1 MVVVQARPV
10 EAKLNIEPFLPEL
23 ERLGP
28 AGREARRL
36 DPRSVRA
43 LKESGFIRSLL
54 PKREGGLEVT
64 PQEFFATQLAIAEQD
79 MATAWAGG
87 IIAVHAYQLALMDQK
102 ARDTVYAEGPDVCI
116 SSSYNPVGAKCEAV
130 EGGVM
135 VSGRWGWSSG
145 TDHCTWCLLGGVIPG
160 EGYRTFLIPNSD
172 YMVEDTWY
180 AMGLEGTGSNDIV
193 IDEPVFVP
201 DHMSHK
207 QMDGFNCMNEQ
218 DNPMYSIPWA
228 QFFIR
233 VVSTPAI
240 GAVKKAIKLFAET
253 RSGASTDPTK
263 DAADPD
269 ILRRVAEASQ
279 LVDEAETLLFRN
291 FDVMMDTV
299 KAGREIPMIDRVKY
313 RYQAGLVIDRMI
325 EAIDLLFNVAGGRS
339 VYVGAEMQKLWHDIH
354 IARAH
359 VANNPVGFARNY
371 GNMLL
376 GQDNKD
382 VFV

>member
-28 AGREARRL
+28 SGREARRL
-36 DPRSVRA
+36 DPRSIRA
-43 LKESGFIRSLL
+43 LKEAGFIRSLL
-54 PKREGGLEVT
+54 PKAQGGLEVT
-64 PQEFFATQLAIAEQD
+64 PQEFFAAQMAIAEQD

-87 IIAVHAYQLALMDQK
+87 IIAVHAYQLALMDK
-102 ARDTVYAEGPDVCI
+102 RARDTVYAEGPDVCI

-135 VSGRWGWSSG
+135 LSGRWGWSSG

-160 EGYRTFLIPNSD
+160 EGYRTFLVSNSD
-172 YMVEDTWY
+172 YVVEDTWY

-193 IDEPVFVP
+193 IETPVFVP
-201 DHMSHK
+201 DHMTHK
-207 QMDGFNCMNEQ
+207 QMDGFNCVNEQ
-218 DNPMYSIPWA
+218 SNPMYSIPWA

-240 GAVKKAIKLFAET
+240 GAVKKAIRLFAET
-253 RSGASTDPTK
+253 RAGASTDPTK

-269 ILRRVAEASQ
+269 VLRRVAEASQ
-279 LVDEAETLLFRN
+279 LVEEAEALLFRN
-291 FDVMMDTV
+291 FDQMMDAV

-313 RYQAGLVIDRMI
+313 RYQAGLVIERMI

-339 VYVGAEMQKLWHDIH
+339 VYLGAEMQKLWHDVH